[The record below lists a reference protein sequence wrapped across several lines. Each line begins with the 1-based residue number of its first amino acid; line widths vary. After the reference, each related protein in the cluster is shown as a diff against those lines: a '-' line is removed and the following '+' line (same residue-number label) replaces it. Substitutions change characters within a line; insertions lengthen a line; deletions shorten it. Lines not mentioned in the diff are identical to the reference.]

1 MDYKEIETT
10 FQTQK
15 QKKQHIQ
22 HVSYTREYVFGDKH
36 ILTKQD
42 CDGMKMRISLNPA
55 RFSPVTSANVRTSPQ
70 NFDF

>member
-15 QKKQHIQ
+15 QKKAAHPACVIYEGVCIWRQTYI
-22 HVSYTREYVFGDKH
+22 DKTG
-36 ILTKQD
+36 LRWD
-42 CDGMKMRISLNPA
+42 EMRISLNPA